1 MKNYLETLLTEK
13 NIDLEETLV
22 IDAPDMRSSHIY
34 TYQQLIEDIVE
45 MTKDNKQMQS
55 KIRGTFVQIDF
66 MNGDVTHYF
75 KHLAQGIVATYGV
88 AA

>member
-22 IDAPDMRSSHIY
+22 IDANTRYSHIY

-45 MTKDNKQMQS
+45 ITKGEPKMREAIKKN
-55 KIRGTFVQIDF
+55 FVMIDF
-66 MNGDVTHYF
+66 RNGDVTDYF
-75 KHLAQGIVATYGV
+75 KHLAKGLVKAYG
-88 AA
+88 AQA

>member
-13 NIDLEETLV
+13 NIDLEETIV
-22 IDAPDMRSSHIY
+22 IETTTNFDHIY
-34 TYQQLIEDIVE
+34 TYQTLIEDIVE

-66 MNGDVTHYF
+66 LNGDVTHYF
-75 KHLAQGIVATYGV
+75 KHLAQGIVASYGV

>member
-13 NIDLEETLV
+13 NIDLEETIV
-22 IDAPDMRSSHIY
+22 IETTTNFDHIY
-34 TYQQLIEDIVE
+34 TYQTLIDDIVE

-75 KHLAQGIVATYGV
+75 KHLAQGIVAAYGV

>member
-13 NIDLEETLV
+13 NIDLEETII

-34 TYQQLIEDIVE
+34 TYQQLIEDIAEMVKDSPE
-45 MTKDNKQMQS
+45 MTK
-55 KIRGTFVQIDF
+55 KIRMTFVKIDF
-66 MNGDVTHYF
+66 MNGDVTHYL

-88 AA
+88 QA

>member
-13 NIDLEETLV
+13 NIDLEETFV
-22 IDAPDMRSSHIY
+22 VQAANSVDHYY
-34 TYQQLIEDIVE
+34 TYAALIDDITEMVKDSPE
-45 MTKDNKQMQS
+45 MTQ
-55 KIRGTFVQIDF
+55 KIRMTFVKIDF
-66 MNGDVTHYF
+66 MNGDVTHYL